1 LTPSTTKHS
10 FHAKRVKKVFGY
22 SKLETITKIGIVKS
36 AVKMITSTDS
46 AVRDLINKKP
56 MEKSL
61 KSIANSLRINWATTL
76 QEIEAT
82 KRRLMVEPSKELLF
96 IYLIVIKAIV
106 NFSLV
111 NNPYAGLPRK
121 YEISF
126 KSESKHP
133 NLVIRKYLTSKTAD
147 QIGYKRK
154 VLKIVNNTQ
163 VFRRVEG
170 RESRGRVGSC

>member
-1 LTPSTTKHS
+1 LTPSATKHS
-10 FHAKRVKKVFGY
+10 FHAKRIKKVFGY
-22 SKLETITKIGIVKS
+22 SKLETITKIGILKS
-36 AVKMITSTDS
+36 AVKMITSTDP

-56 MEKSL
+56 ME

-96 IYLIVIKAIV
+96 IYLLIVIKAVV

-111 NNPYAGLPRK
+111 NNPYGGLPRK
-121 YEISF
+121 YEISL

-147 QIGYKRK
+147 QSGYKRK
-154 VLKIVNNTQ
+154 ALKIVNNTR
-163 VFRRVEG
+163 VFWRVEG